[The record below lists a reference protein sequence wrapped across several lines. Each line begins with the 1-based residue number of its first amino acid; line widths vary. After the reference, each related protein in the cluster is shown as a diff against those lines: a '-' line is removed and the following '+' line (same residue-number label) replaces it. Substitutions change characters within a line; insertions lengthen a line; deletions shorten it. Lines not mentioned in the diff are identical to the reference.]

1 MSSYFGLDF
10 GSSSLKVAQVA
21 LTGAKNFTVTGL
33 NLIQNPAGSLD
44 FSDKTVTDK
53 ILPAVRQLIHD
64 AGIRDK
70 RAVISV
76 PESKVFSRIIAMPSM
91 SDAELASAVNW
102 EAEQFVP
109 IPVSEVEIDYSVVK
123 RPPKGVTNQPMLV
136 YLVAAPKKYLQSL
149 VDFLVMTGIEPVAVE
164 SEMVAVSRSLSYGG
178 FNGSSLI
185 VHVGALSTVMAI
197 VEGDSLL
204 FSYVMETGGVSMT
217 RALSQALSL
226 PIMQA
231 EEYKRTYGLDP
242 GQLEGKV
249 RTGLLVVLEAV
260 AVEVRKAIEY
270 HAHENKQQVS
280 RILLSGGG
288 AYLPALTSYLSQAFG
303 GMEVVIC
310 DPFMYGKPGR
320 GVTIPAER
328 AVYSVAVGLAQR
340 IF

>member
-21 LTGAKNFTVTGL
+21 LSGTKNFTVTGIG
-33 NLIQNPAGSLD
+33 LIQNPTGSVD
-44 FSDKTVTDK
+44 FRDKAVVDK
-53 ILPAVRQLIHD
+53 MMPAVRTIINE

-70 RAVISV
+70 RAVVSV
-76 PESKVFSRIIAMPSM
+76 PESKVFSRIVSMPSM

-149 VDFLVMTGIEPVAVE
+149 VDFLVLAGIEPVAVE
-164 SEMVAVSRSLSYGG
+164 SEMVAVARSLSFGG
-178 FNGSSLI
+178 FTGSSLI
-185 VHVGALSTVMAI
+185 VHIGALSTVMAI
-197 VEGDSLL
+197 VDGDSLL

-231 EEYKRTYGLDP
+231 EEYKRTYGLDQ

-249 RTGLLVVLEAV
+249 RSGLLVVLEAV
-260 AVEVRKAIEY
+260 AAEVRKAIEY
-270 HAHENKQQVS
+270 HAHENKLQVS

-288 AYLPALTSYLSQAFG
+288 AYMPSLSSYLSGVFG
-303 GMEVVIC
+303 GMEVSLC
-310 DPFMYGKPGR
+310 DPFMYAKPGR
-320 GVTIPAER
+320 GVTIPQER

-340 IF
+340 VF